1 MNVVMGIPTAS
12 VVGGILLVGFP
23 WRVWKDETQRRKEL
37 NNKKTNNEVTC
48 ERNGERS
55 KEVKMNQLETGRK
68 NDKRWLGRN
77 K

>member
-1 MNVVMGIPTAS
+1 MGIPTVS
-12 VVGGILLVGFP
+12 VVGGALLVGLP

-37 NNKKTNNEVTC
+37 KNKKKNNEVTGK
-48 ERNGERS
+48 RNGERR